1 MIEFHDPEAEV
12 AVEAVPYELALPIRG
27 ETVEIGLLA
36 NGFPDSEPFLAHL
49 GEAMRQLEPGI
60 RVNSF
65 NKGNPTV
72 PAGEGLLEDVKSRCA
87 GVVAA
92 YGH

>member
-1 MIEFHDPEAEV
+1 MIQFHNPEADV
-12 AVEAVPYELALPIRG
+12 AVEAVPYDLSVDVRG
-27 ETVEIGLLA
+27 KSVDIGFLA
-36 NGFPDSEPFLAHL
+36 NGFPDAEPFLGHL
-49 GEAMRQLEPGI
+49 ADALQALEPGI
-60 RVNSF
+60 RVHAV

-72 PAGEGLLEDVKSRCA
+72 PAGEGLLGGLKACA

>member
-1 MIEFHDPEAEV
+1 MIEFHNPEAEV
-12 AVEAVPYELALPIRG
+12 AVEAVPYELALQIRG
-27 ETVEIGLLA
+27 KTVEIGLLA

-49 GEAMRQLEPGI
+49 GEAMSQLEPGL
-60 RVNSF
+60 RVSSF
-65 NKGNPTV
+65 NKGNPTI
-72 PAGEGLLEDVKSRCA
+72 PAGESLLNDLKSRCA

>member
-1 MIEFHDPEAEV
+1 MIEFHNPEAEV
-12 AVEAVPYELALPIRG
+12 AVEAVPYDLALQIRG
-27 ETVEIGLLA
+27 KSVEIGLLA

-49 GEAMRQLEPGI
+49 ADAMRQLEPGI

-65 NKGNPTV
+65 NKGNPTIA
-72 PAGEGLLEDVKSRCA
+72 AGEGLLKDLKSRCA